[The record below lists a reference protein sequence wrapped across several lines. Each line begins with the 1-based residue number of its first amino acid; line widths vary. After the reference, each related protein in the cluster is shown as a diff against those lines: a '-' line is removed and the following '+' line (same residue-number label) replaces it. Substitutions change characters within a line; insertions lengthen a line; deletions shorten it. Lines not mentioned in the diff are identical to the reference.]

1 MPEDAL
7 RQRAERSEERYSMHP
22 HIKPFSFL
30 LFLRA
35 YLVLLRMDLQ
45 LACRGFA
52 SVHQAV
58 KQLAVE
64 SQSTDART
72 EQAVCRAVDLA
83 CVLYFKQVLCLQRAA
98 ATTYLLRNSGIP
110 AEMVIGVQQCPFR
123 AHAWVEVAGR
133 VANDKPYIAKLYAV
147 MDRC

>member
-1 MPEDAL
+1 M
-7 RQRAERSEERYSMHP
+7 QP
-22 HIKPFSFL
+22 HTKPFSFL

-35 YLVLLRMDLQ
+35 YLALVRMDLQ

-52 SVHQAV
+52 SVHWAV

-64 SQSTDART
+64 SQSTDAGT
-72 EQAVCRAVDLA
+72 EECVCYAVDLA

-98 ATTYLLRNSGIP
+98 TTTYLLRRNGVP

-123 AHAWVEVAGR
+123 AHAWVEVTGR
-133 VANDKPYIAKLYAV
+133 VVNDKPYMSELYTV